1 MRKCIVSFTL
11 VETIVL
17 TAEALEGITVQV
29 IILAGGFGTRLS
41 EETDLIPKPMVR
53 IGNIP
58 ILEHIMNFYSGF
70 GHKDFVVAL
79 GYKADVII
87 QHFET
92 AKNLEFNVKLVD
104 TGLDT
109 STGGR
114 IKKLMDVLDDEF
126 MLTYGDGLSNVN
138 IDDLMEH
145 HRRFGKIATVTAVRP
160 PARFGTIEIS
170 NGVVTKFAEKDP
182 QDAGWINGG
191 FFCLNKKVCDF
202 ISDSETSFESEPLT
216 NLVKIQELTAFEHN
230 GFWQPMDTLRDKRT
244 LESIWDKG
252 DAPWLMK

>member
-1 MRKCIVSFTL
+1 M
-11 VETIVL
+11 
-17 TAEALEGITVQV
+17 QV
-29 IILAGGFGTRLS
+29 VILAGGYGTRLS

-53 IGNIP
+53 IGSIP
-58 ILEHIMNFYSGF
+58 ILQHIMNFYSGF

-79 GYKADVII
+79 GYKADVIVEY
-87 QHFET
+87 FET
-92 AKNLEFNVKLVD
+92 TKNLGLNIKLVD

-114 IKKLMDVLDDEF
+114 IKKLEDQLDDEF

-138 IDDLMEH
+138 IDDLIDH
-145 HRRFGKIATVTAVRP
+145 HQRFGKIATVTAVRP

-191 FFCLNKKVCDF
+191 FFCLNKKVCEF
-202 ISDSETSFESEPLT
+202 ISDSTTSFESEPLRQ
-216 NLVKIQELTAFEHN
+216 LVQIHELSAYEHH
-230 GFWQPMDTLRDKRT
+230 GWWQPMDTLREKRT
-244 LESIWDKG
+244 LEALWSEG
-252 DAPWLMK
+252 SAPWLTK

>member
-1 MRKCIVSFTL
+1 M
-11 VETIVL
+11 
-17 TAEALEGITVQV
+17 QV
-29 IILAGGFGTRLS
+29 VILAGGFGTRLS

-58 ILEHIMNFYSGF
+58 ILQHIMNFYSRF

-79 GYKADVII
+79 GYKAEVIVEYFDANNNSEI
-87 QHFET
+87 
-92 AKNLEFNVKLVD
+92 NIKLID

-114 IKKLMDVLDDEF
+114 IKLLEDQLDEEF

-138 IDDLMEH
+138 IDDLLDH
-145 HRRFGKIATVTAVRP
+145 HQRFGKIATVTAVRP

-191 FFCLNKKVCDF
+191 FFCLNKKVCEY
-202 ISDSETSFESEPLT
+202 ISDSTTSFESEPL
-216 NLVKIQELTAFEHN
+216 NHLVQIQELSAYEHS
-230 GFWQPMDTLRDKRT
+230 GWWQPMDTLRDKRT
-244 LESIWDKG
+244 LEAVWDKG

>member
-1 MRKCIVSFTL
+1 
-11 VETIVL
+11 
-17 TAEALEGITVQV
+17 LEGISVQV
-29 IILAGGFGTRLS
+29 VILAGGFGTRLS

-92 AKNLEFNVKLVD
+92 NKNPEFDVNLVD
-104 TGLDT
+104 TGLET

-114 IKKLMDVLDDEF
+114 IKKLVDVLDNEF

-138 IDDLMEH
+138 IDTLLDH

-202 ISDSETSFESEPLT
+202 ISDSTTSFESEPLSH
-216 NLVKIQELTAFEHN
+216 LVEIQELSAYEHH
-230 GFWQPMDTLRDKRT
+230 GWWQPMDTLRDKRT
-244 LESIWDKG
+244 LESIWSKG

>member
-1 MRKCIVSFTL
+1 MVN
-11 VETIVL
+11 TIVL
-17 TAEALEGITVQV
+17 TTEGLEVISVQV
-29 IILAGGFGTRLS
+29 VILAGGFGTRLS

-58 ILEHIMNFYSGF
+58 ILQHIMNFYSGF

-79 GYKADVII
+79 GYKADVI
-87 QHFET
+87 FEYFEST
-92 AKNLEFNVKLVD
+92 KNSDLNVKLVD
-104 TGLDT
+104 TGLET

-114 IKKLMDVLDDEF
+114 IKKLEDELDSDF

-138 IDDLMEH
+138 IVELLDH

-170 NGVVTKFAEKDP
+170 NGVVSKFAEKDP

-191 FFCLNKKVCDF
+191 FFCLSKKVCEF
-202 ISDSETSFESEPLT
+202 ISDSTTSFESEPLRH
-216 NLVKIQELTAFEHN
+216 LVEIQELSAYEHH
-230 GFWQPMDTLRDKRT
+230 GWWQPMDTLRDKRT
-244 LESIWDKG
+244 LESVWNKG
-252 DAPWLMK
+252 EAPWLMK

>member
-1 MRKCIVSFTL
+1 M
-11 VETIVL
+11 
-17 TAEALEGITVQV
+17 QV
-29 IILAGGFGTRLS
+29 VILAGGLGTRLS

-58 ILEHIMNFYSGF
+58 ILLHIMNFYSSF
-70 GHKDFVVAL
+70 GHKDFMVAL
-79 GYKADVII
+79 GYKSEVII
-87 QHFET
+87 EYFQNN
-92 AKNLEFNVKLVD
+92 KNSELNITLVD

-114 IKKLMDVLDDEF
+114 IKLLEDHLDEEF

-138 IDDLMEH
+138 IDDLIEH
-145 HRRFGKIATVTAVRP
+145 HKRFGKIATVTAVRP
-160 PARFGTIEIS
+160 PARFGTIETS

-191 FFCLNKKVCDF
+191 FFCLNKKVCNF
-202 ISDSETSFESEPLT
+202 ILDSSTSFESEPL
-216 NLVKIQELTAFEHN
+216 NHLVKIQELSAYEHH
-230 GFWQPMDTLRDKRT
+230 GWWQPMDTLRDKRA